1 MQVIN
6 GFSNQLEYRSFM
18 FENAK
23 NKPTLVFLHEA
34 LGSIEQ
40 FKSFPYNLCSTL
52 ELNGVIYNRSGHGYH
67 SNPITNRSA
76 DYLSKYT
83 DELAAFINDLNLATP
98 FILVGHSDGGSIGLE
113 FAARYPELG
122 CVACIALAAHVINE
136 PITRKGIQK
145 AMHAYEMGKLNGLI
159 KYHGTNTEALVLAWS
174 NTWQSTPFK
183 KWEIVSLLHQINI
196 PVLAIQGQSDQYGT
210 SKQLELIDENIPHS
224 VVYELE
230 NIGHHPHIEDE
241 KQVIE
246 ILTNWLKNVKLINE
260 QTPTLGR

>member
-6 GFSNQLEYRSFM
+6 GFSNQLEYQSFI
-18 FENAK
+18 FEHEK

-40 FKSFPYNLCSTL
+40 FKSFPSNLCSTL
-52 ELNGVIYNRSGHGYH
+52 QLNGVVYNRSGHGNH

-122 CVACIALAAHVINE
+122 CIACIALAAHVINE

-174 NTWQSTPFK
+174 NTWQSSTFK
-183 KWEIVSLLHQINI
+183 TWEILSLLPQINI
-196 PVLAIQGQSDQYGT
+196 PVLAIQGESDQYAT
-210 SKQLELIDENIPHS
+210 RKQLELIHDNTPHADI
-224 VVYELE
+224 YELE

-241 KQVIE
+241 NQLIE
-246 ILTNWLKNVKLINE
+246 IVINWLTNMKLINA